1 MMKKIC
7 CWFKNWIVII
17 GVLVASLF
25 YFLHC
30 LLNVFN
36 LEFRQWITYLVIF
49 ISSILL
55 IWGIFQLI
63 FKIKKRTIKVILTTL
78 SIIGLLILSPY
89 IIFFAAFSYLPEHI
103 VTRDNTKLVAYVNGF
118 MHTNVKY
125 YDYKNILVRG
135 SRLRLYEDYGSGGF
149 DPIQN
154 SQGIIYNVKSY
165 TWYDNDGNPIK

>member
-1 MMKKIC
+1 LKKVY
-7 CWFKNWIVII
+7 CWFKNRIVII
-17 GVLVASLF
+17 GVLVASSF
-25 YFLHC
+25 YLLHS

-55 IWGIFQLI
+55 ILGLFQLI
-63 FKIKKRTIKVILTTL
+63 FKIKKRAIKVILSTL
-78 SIIGLLILSPY
+78 SIIGLLILSPHVY
-89 IIFFAAFSYLPEHI
+89 YFAVFSYHPEHI
-103 VTRDNTKLVAYVNGF
+103 VTKDDMKLVAYVDGF
-118 MHTNVKY
+118 MDTDVKY
-125 YDYKNILVRG
+125 YDYKNFLVRD

-154 SQGIIYNVKSY
+154 SQGITYNVKSY

>member
-1 MMKKIC
+1 MLKKVY
-7 CWFKNWIVII
+7 CWYKNRIVII

-25 YFLHC
+25 YLLHS

-49 ISSILL
+49 VSSVLL

-63 FKIKKRTIKVILTTL
+63 FKIKKRAIKVILITL

-89 IIFFAAFSYLPEHI
+89 VILFTGFSYLPEHI
-103 VTRDNTKLVAYVNGF
+103 VTKDDIKLVAYVGGF

-125 YDYKNILVRG
+125 YDYKNFLVRD

-149 DPIQN
+149 DPIKN
-154 SQGIIYNVKSY
+154 SQGITYNVKSF